1 MRKEGMGTDVMGAK
15 VWLPCTVSPGQ
26 FANERAVSID
36 LGDRNW
42 SEFVNVS
49 LLKTKVEEGE
59 DQVLANIL
67 CSTENT
73 FQARIPGE
81 AIRGAVLEGSTSKY
95 WESMVQ

>member
-1 MRKEGMGTDVMGAK
+1 MGTR

-26 FANERAVSID
+26 FSNERAVSIN

-42 SEFVNVS
+42 SGFVNVS

-67 CSTENT
+67 CSTEKT
-73 FQARIPGE
+73 FQASIPGE
-81 AIRGAVLEGSTSKY
+81 AIRGAVLEGSMSKY
-95 WESMVQ
+95 RESMVQ